1 MRASEDRRDRKDW
14 ARFDRADKI
23 ATTAVLWLAVG
34 VSAAYGLFI
43 SLDWMLRRQVTL
55 VGVPL
60 EVDAGAAGTGR
71 VVGMPDAQVLVD
83 GVSAGHFALL
93 MAPQVLS
100 LAAMVWG
107 AVLVTRLLR
116 DMGRGEPFTRINV
129 WRLRVMA
136 LLLVVVPIV
145 ADFVTAV
152 ATAKILMARDVRA
165 FAFEFSFG
173 WMVGGLLLAAIAQA
187 FANGTKLRAD
197 VDGLV

>member
-1 MRASEDRRDRKDW
+1 
-14 ARFDRADKI
+14 
-23 ATTAVLWLAVG
+23 
-34 VSAAYGLFI
+34 
-43 SLDWMLRRQVTL
+43 MLRRQVTL

-83 GVSAGHFALL
+83 GVLAGHFALL

-107 AVLVTRLLR
+107 AVLVTGLLR
-116 DMGRGEPFTRINV
+116 DMGRGEPFTRVNV
-129 WRLRVMA
+129 GRLRVMA

-152 ATAKILMARDVRA
+152 ATAEILVARDVRVLA
-165 FAFEFSFG
+165 VEFSFG
-173 WMVGGLLLAAIAQA
+173 WMVAGLLLAAIAQA